1 MRGPR
6 CDRILAGTA
15 LALILAAP
23 LAALAQEG
31 AKSAAV
37 VTGPLP
43 AGQAATEK
51 SSTGTP
57 PATEQPAAPGDA
69 TSTSPGNPPGA
80 SEQSAAPD
88 PLALLDPAER
98 PVAEKIRDLLAAKPA
113 GIFAS
118 NNERAAVE
126 SFYRGRNFA
135 SLWLDKG
142 VENARAKAVIARI
155 KLADADGLDKND
167 YRIPNLAG
175 ASPDALAEA
184 DIKLTQT
191 VLTFARH
198 LQAGRFPYSRLSR
211 NIQLPQVPPDPAAIL
226 AKMAS
231 AEDAGKALDEFS
243 PPQEQ
248 YQKLKAKLAE
258 MRAKSAGKEQEIAD
272 GALLKLNPKTPMEDP
287 RVPLLREKFGL
298 PGDASDLAYDAK
310 LAAAVR
316 KFQQVHELPA
326 TGNLDAIT
334 VKALNHPVSDRQI
347 DLVIANMERWRW
359 YPRDLG
365 ADYAIVNQPEFML
378 KVMHHGA
385 QVWTTKVVIGDTGG
399 GKQTPLLSETMK
411 SITVNPTWNVPPSI
425 LYGEYLPAAQR
436 DPTVLARMGLI
447 VTYGRDGSI
456 VHVAQPPGGNSVLG
470 RLRFNFPN
478 RFLVYQHDTNEKFMF
493 AHDVRAF
500 SHGCMRIENPAKY
513 AEVLLSLARPNEHWS
528 VERVTRMFGGGEQD
542 LQLPPASI
550 WVHVTYQSAF
560 VDDHGKLQLRH
571 DVYGLDGRM
580 IAAVKNE
587 RAIIEP
593 PAPEGTK
600 PEPQVA
606 SASGHRK
613 AAPPPTMSFFQSLFY
628 GGSRQTTRP
637 PRGVYYR

>member
-23 LAALAQEG
+23 LDAFAQEG

-37 VTGPLP
+37 ATGAMP
-43 AGQAATEK
+43 AGQTAAEK
-51 SSTGTP
+51 SSIATS
-57 PATEQPAAPGDA
+57 PASEQPAAPGDA
-69 TSTSPGNPPGA
+69 TSSSPGNPPGA
-80 SEQSAAPD
+80 SEQSATPD

-113 GIFAS
+113 GVFAS

-142 VENARAKAVIARI
+142 VENARAKTAIARI

-198 LQAGRFPYSRLSR
+198 LQAGRFPYNRLSR
-211 NIQLPQVPPDPAAIL
+211 NIQLPQVPPDPATIL
-226 AKMAS
+226 GKMAS
-231 AEDAGKALDEFS
+231 AEDAGKALEEFS

-272 GALLKLNPKTPMEDP
+272 GAPLKLNPKNPMQDP
-287 RVPLLREKFGL
+287 RVPLLREKLGL
-298 PGDASDLAYDAK
+298 AGDASDLAYDAK

-316 KFQQVHELPA
+316 KFQQASELPA
-326 TGNLDAIT
+326 TGNLDATT
-334 VKALNHPVSDRQI
+334 VRALNHPVSDRQI

-385 QVWTTKVVIGDTGG
+385 QVWTTKVVIGDTSG

-411 SITVNPTWNVPPSI
+411 SITINPTWNVPPSI

-470 RLRFNFPN
+470 RVRFNFPN

-493 AHDVRAF
+493 AHDVRTF

-513 AEVLLSLARPNEHWS
+513 AEVLLNLARPSEHWS
-528 VERVTRMFGGGEQD
+528 VERVTRMYGGGEQD
-542 LQLPPASI
+542 LQLPPAAI
-550 WVHVTYQSAF
+550 WVHVTYQTAF
-560 VDDHGKLQLRH
+560 VDDNGKLQLRR

-580 IAAVKNE
+580 LAAVRSE
-587 RAIIEP
+587 RAIVEP

-613 AAPPPTMSFFQSLFY
+613 TAAPPTMSFFQSLFY
-628 GGSRQTTRP
+628 GGSRQTRP